1 MTDTKAAGL
10 ETGKVVAM
18 IDGSIYSE
26 SVTDHAAW
34 AAARIGRPLELLHVI
49 GPREG
54 NHGREDRSGA
64 IGLGARSALLEELA
78 ELDAQRGKLAQQRG
92 RMILD
97 HAVSR
102 AAEAGAEATAKLR
115 AGDIVEE
122 LVSVE
127 ADARV
132 IVIGKRGEAADFAKG
147 HLGSN
152 MERVVRAAK
161 CPVLVSSRAFKP
173 VGSCLIAFD
182 GGASALKA
190 VDMAARS
197 PFFEGMKIH
206 LLSVGPESAE
216 AKRKLDGAR
225 AMLSAAGHEI
235 TAGIQPGQP
244 EEVIAGYIERE
255 GIDLLVMGAYG
266 HSRIRSLIIGSTTT
280 EMVRSCTVPVLLF
293 R

>member
-1 MTDTKAAGL
+1 MTDATSAGM
-10 ETGKVVAM
+10 ETGKVFAM

-34 AAARIGRPLELLHVI
+34 AAARIARPLELVHVI

-78 ELDAQRGKLAQQRG
+78 ELDAQRGKLAQRRG
-92 RMILD
+92 RMILE
-97 HAVSR
+97 HAAAR
-102 AAEAGAEATAKLR
+102 AAEAGAEAAAKLR

-122 LVSVE
+122 LSRVE
-127 ADARV
+127 DDARV
-132 IVIGKRGEAADFAKG
+132 IVIGKRGEAADFARG

-161 CPVLVSSRAFKP
+161 CPVLVANRAFRPIK
-173 VGSCLIAFD
+173 SCLIAFD

-197 PFFEGMKIH
+197 PFFAGMTIH
-206 LLSVGPESAE
+206 LLTVGPETAE
-216 AKRKLDGAR
+216 AKRRLDGAR
-225 AMLSAAGHEI
+225 AMLAAAGHEI
-235 TAGIQPGQP
+235 VAGIQPGQP
-244 EEVIAGYIERE
+244 DEVIAGYIERE

-280 EMVRSCTVPVLLF
+280 EMVRSCTVPVLMF

>member
-1 MTDTKAAGL
+1 ML
-10 ETGKVVAM
+10 ETNERVVAL

-34 AAARIGRPLELLHVI
+34 AAARIARPLELVHVI

-54 NHGREDRSGA
+54 DPGREDHSGA

-78 ELDAQRGKLAQQRG
+78 ALDAQRGKLAQQRG
-92 RMILD
+92 RLILEM
-97 HAVSR
+97 
-102 AAEAGAEATAKLR
+102 AEARAKAQGAETSSRLR
-115 AGDIVEE
+115 GGDMVEMVEE
-122 LVSVE
+122 LA
-127 ADARV
+127 ADVRLL
-132 IVIGKRGEAADFAKG
+132 VIGKRGEAADFARG

-152 MERVVRAAK
+152 LERAVRAANR
-161 CPVLVSSRAFKP
+161 PVLVANRAFKP
-173 VGSCLIAFD
+173 VESCVIAFD

-197 PFFEGMKIH
+197 PFFAGMTIH
-206 LLSVGPESAE
+206 VLTVGPETVE
-216 AKRKLDGAR
+216 AKRRLDGAV
-225 AMLSAAGHEI
+225 AMLRAAGHEI
-235 TAGIQPGQP
+235 VPALVQGEP
-244 EEVIAGYIERE
+244 EAVIAGYVERE

-280 EMVRSCTVPVLLF
+280 EMVRTCKVPVLMF